1 MHLAAAHLCWRYVTT
16 TADFFF
22 LQEERQGQGRGGKEE
37 GRREE
42 RRNFIHAFYLL
53 QSILFGTM
61 DASYSRYHE
70 RLPLKMLLNSSLLA
84 LDDKTLQRCK
94 LILEKQTV
102 V

>member
-22 LQEERQGQGRGGKEE
+22 SPRGEARARE
-37 GRREE
+37 GRKGGGEA

-70 RLPLKMLLNSSLLA
+70 RLPLKMLLNSS
-84 LDDKTLQRCK
+84 
-94 LILEKQTV
+94 
-102 V
+102 